1 MGASRFASMGWVLL
15 MALCVTVS
23 PAAAGE
29 NPMVEDSIRKVESQ
43 LGDLSAIPRG
53 KRLGVLVITLAN
65 PYWTEM
71 RNRYGEWGAE
81 MGIDVEVLAAPTE
94 GDLKSQLDTLETMV
108 AKGYDAIVVTPMDPF
123 NLIPGVL
130 KANEKGVPILC
141 SGPAIDAQTVLR
153 SEERRVGKECRS
165 RWSPYH

>member
-1 MGASRFASMGWVLL
+1 MGVSRFASMGWVLL

-71 RNRYGEWGAE
+71 RN
-81 MGIDVEVLAAPTE
+81 
-94 GDLKSQLDTLETMV
+94 
-108 AKGYDAIVVTPMDPF
+108 
-123 NLIPGVL
+123 
-130 KANEKGVPILC
+130 
-141 SGPAIDAQTVLR
+141 
-153 SEERRVGKECRS
+153 
-165 RWSPYH
+165 